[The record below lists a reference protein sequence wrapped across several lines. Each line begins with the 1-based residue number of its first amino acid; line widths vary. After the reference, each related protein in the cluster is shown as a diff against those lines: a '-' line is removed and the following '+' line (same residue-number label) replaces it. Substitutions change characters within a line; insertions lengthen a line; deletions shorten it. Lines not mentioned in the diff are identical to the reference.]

1 MRACLQQLI
10 GRAVLL
16 GSLAAVAV
24 GVSGLL
30 AWGLGAVSSDRYV
43 AGDQPGVTYSAA
55 RCNEFF
61 EYAPGAH
68 TCEEAATQ
76 HHFGEVVEYRGAVG
90 VLGLLGL
97 AVFFVARRRWPAWT
111 RTDAL
116 PRAFTATVATV
127 AFGVAAAG
135 LLGLT
140 VDATVL
146 DRTAGSG
153 AYLSG
158 GIVAAIAA
166 AVAAAVFLRDA
177 PFKLRPGGAG

>member
-1 MRACLQQLI
+1 LNLRMRACLQQLI

-24 GVSGLL
+24 GMSGLL

-43 AGDQPGVTYSAA
+43 AGDQSGVTYSAA
-55 RCNEFF
+55 RCTEFF

-68 TCEEAATQ
+68 SCEEAATQ
-76 HHFGEVVEYRGAVG
+76 HQFGEVVQYRGAAG
-90 VLGLLGL
+90 VLGLFGCAL
-97 AVFFVARRRWPAWT
+97 FFVARRRWPAWT

-116 PRAFTATVATV
+116 PHAFTATVATV

-135 LLGLT
+135 LLGLA
-140 VDATVL
+140 VHARLIDQ
-146 DRTAGSG
+146 TAGSG

-158 GIVAAIAA
+158 GI
-166 AVAAAVFLRDA
+166 
-177 PFKLRPGGAG
+177 

>member
-1 MRACLQQLI
+1 MRACVQQLI

-43 AGDQPGVTYSAA
+43 AGDQPGVTYSVA
-55 RCNEFF
+55 RCKEFF

-68 TCEEAATQ
+68 TCEEAATR
-76 HHFGEVVEYRGAVG
+76 HHFGEVVEYRGAAG
-90 VLGLLGL
+90 VLGLLSVG
-97 AVFFVARRRWPAWT
+97 VFLIARRRRPAWT

-135 LLGLT
+135 LLALA
-140 VDATVL
+140 VDATL
-146 DRTAGSG
+146 ISRTAGSG

-166 AVAAAVFLRDA
+166 VVAAAVFLRDA
-177 PFKLRPGGAG
+177 PFMPRNTGAV

>member
-1 MRACLQQLI
+1 LI

-55 RCNEFF
+55 RCKEFF

-76 HHFGEVVEYRGAVG
+76 HHVGEVVEYRGAAG

-97 AVFFVARRRWPAWT
+97 ELFFVARRRWQAWT
-111 RTDAL
+111 GTDAL

-135 LLGLT
+135 LLVLA
-140 VDATVL
+140 VDATL
-146 DRTAGSG
+146 IDRTAGSG

-166 AVAAAVFLRDA
+166 VVAAAGFVRDA
-177 PFKLRPGGAG
+177 PFIARRAGAV